1 MGGLFYLHPPS
12 VVVVMKSLVLLLVA
26 AVAVSGKNLRMDELE
41 YGFCDG
47 SPEPLSL
54 DSIAVTPFPIVLASG
69 QEISIQVLIS
79 LMEAVPVGARIKL
92 NIVKEGLIPFPIPC
106 LTLSEDLH
114 IGSCEYDGQH
124 LLEVGADALCPAY
137 FPDGQDCSL
146 PLNPGQY
153 GSTEALS
160 VVLPEIPDIIVSVLG
175 SGTYRAEV
183 HGMLEDGTEMVC
195 LYVRVELTH

>member
-1 MGGLFYLHPPS
+1 MGFTSFTPTRHTAS
-12 VVVVMKSLVLLLVA
+12 VVMKSLALLLAA

-54 DSIAVTPFPIVLASG
+54 DSISVTPFPIVLA
-69 QEISIQVLIS
+69 SIQVLIS

-146 PLNPGQY
+146 
-153 GSTEALS
+153 
-160 VVLPEIPDIIVSVLG
+160 
-175 SGTYRAEV
+175 
-183 HGMLEDGTEMVC
+183 
-195 LYVRVELTH
+195 

>member
-1 MGGLFYLHPPS
+1 MG
-12 VVVVMKSLVLLLVA
+12 
-26 AVAVSGKNLRMDELE
+26 
-41 YGFCDG
+41 
-47 SPEPLSL
+47 
-54 DSIAVTPFPIVLASG
+54 
-69 QEISIQVLIS
+69 
-79 LMEAVPVGARIKL
+79 EAVPVGARIKMG
-92 NIVKEGLIPFPIPC
+92 IVKEGLIPFPIPC

-137 FPDGQDCSL
+137 FPDGQD
-146 PLNPGQY
+146 
-153 GSTEALS
+153 GSAEALS

>member
-1 MGGLFYLHPPS
+1 MDELEYGFSTPTTLS
-12 VVVVMKSLVLLLVA
+12 MKSFVLLLALA
-26 AVAVSGKNLRMDELE
+26 AVVSGKNLRMDELE
-41 YGFCDG
+41 YGFCEG

-54 DSIAVTPFPIVLASG
+54 DSIDVKPFPIVLQSG
-69 QEISIQVLIS
+69 QEIRIQ
-79 LMEAVPVGARIKL
+79 L

-124 LLEVGADALCPAY
+124 LLEVGADALCPTY

-195 LYVRVELTH
+195 LYARVELTH